1 MNQKTI
7 RQRAYDENLFPGS
20 DTLHPVLARIYAG
33 RNIPAIEQTDYSL
46 AFLVPPDQLKDIDG
60 AVDLLVQALE
70 QQQRILVVGDFDVD
84 GATSTTLAV
93 EVLRAFG
100 AGHVDYLVPDRFRF
114 GYGLTPE
121 IVEVA
126 LEYKPDL
133 IITVD
138 NGIASLSG
146 VEAAH
151 RNRVK
156 VLITD
161 HHLPGQQLPA
171 ADAIVNPNQ
180 PDDPFPSKSLAGVG
194 VIFYVMMALRKR
206 LRELGWFEKNDL
218 EEPNLANWLD
228 LVALGTVAD
237 MVGLDYNNRIL
248 VANGLAR
255 IRNNACHPGMSA
267 ILQLANRNPAQL
279 SSTDLGFVLA
289 PRLNAAGRLDDMSVG
304 IECLL
309 SGNVSQAMEY
319 ATQLENLNAE
329 RREIQADMELQA
341 EHVLDQVDTEGSD
354 LPHGVCLYDER
365 WHQGIVGLIAS
376 RIKERTNRPAIAFA
390 RGDDGNLKG
399 SARSV
404 AGINIRDALD
414 SVATHNPGLLIK
426 FGGHAMAAG
435 LSISEE
441 RFDEFA
447 QAFSREIGQ
456 LDHNADEPET
466 IYTDG
471 ELLVDELTIEFADL
485 LKSAGPWGQG
495 FPEPLFAGSFEV
507 MESRVLKQKHLKL
520 LLRVGENRTL
530 DAIAFNSINPG
541 QAPRSEEPEFDRV
554 DVVYRLDINEFRGDR
569 KAQLIIDHIQTNANA

>member
-1 MNQKTI
+1 MNQRTI
-7 RQRAYDENLFPGS
+7 RQRSYSKELFPGS
-20 DTLHPVLARIYAG
+20 DILHPVLARIYAG
-33 RNIPAIEQTDYSL
+33 RNIPTIEQTDYPL
-46 AFLVPPDQLKDIDG
+46 ASLVPPDKLKGIDR

-70 QQQRILVVGDFDVD
+70 QQQRILVIGDFDVD
-84 GATSTTLAV
+84 GATSTTVAV
-93 EVLRAFG
+93 EVLKALG
-100 AGHVDYLVPDRFRF
+100 ARHVDYLVPDRFRF

-126 LEYKPDL
+126 LKFKPDL

-138 NGIASLSG
+138 NGIASLQG

-151 RNRVK
+151 RNDIK

-161 HHLPGQQLPA
+161 HHLPGNQLPE

-180 PDDPFPSKSLAGVG
+180 PDDTFPSKSLSGVG

-206 LRELGWFEKNDL
+206 LRETGWFENNDL
-218 EEPNLANWLD
+218 DEPNLANWLD

-255 IRNNACHPGMSA
+255 IRNNTCHPGMQA
-267 ILQLANRNPAQL
+267 ILQLTNRNPALL
-279 SSTDLGFVLA
+279 SATDLGFVLA

-309 SGNVSQAMEY
+309 SENVSRAMEY
-319 ATQLENLNAE
+319 AVQLESLNAE
-329 RREIQADMELQA
+329 RREIQADMEQQA
-341 EHVLDQVDTEGSD
+341 ELALEQVDTVGND
-354 LPHGVCLYDER
+354 LPSGVCLYDER

-376 RIKERTNRPAIAFA
+376 RIKDKTNRPVIAFA

-404 AGINIRDALD
+404 SGINIRDVLD

-435 LSISEE
+435 LSIAEDRLE
-441 RFDEFA
+441 DFKRAFA
-447 QAFSREIGQ
+447 REIDQ
-456 LDHNADEPET
+456 LGHDADEPET

-471 ELLVDELTIEFADL
+471 ELLADELTIEFADL

-520 LLRVGENRTL
+520 LLRVDENRTL
-530 DAIAFNSINPG
+530 DAIAFNSINPQ
-541 QAPRSEEPEFDRV
+541 QAPGNDEPEYERV
-554 DVVYRLDINEFRGDR
+554 EVVYRLDVNEFRGDR
-569 KAQLIIDHIQTNANA
+569 KAQLIIDHIQNNENA